1 MASGA
6 KPANLP
12 DMVARIALRP
22 NVRQMAAF
30 PGSEYSTLLTESVGI
45 VVSLS
50 PQIAHLDPGKPDR
63 SQLAR
68 LAQRL
73 RPLGCREGTA
83 GARDHPINSRFIC
96 DSQAFHLEALAWR
109 SIRSA
114 RIIARVSFEA
124 GM

>member
-1 MASGA
+1 RLSQEHARNSCFLLFRNWFRHALPVSVFLEMTAGTQ
-6 KPANLP
+6 PTNLP

-30 PGSEYSTLLTESVGI
+30 PGSEYPALLTESVGI

-83 GARDHPINSRFIC
+83 GARDH
-96 DSQAFHLEALAWR
+96 R
-109 SIRSA
+109 SSP
-114 RIIARVSFEA
+114 
-124 GM
+124 